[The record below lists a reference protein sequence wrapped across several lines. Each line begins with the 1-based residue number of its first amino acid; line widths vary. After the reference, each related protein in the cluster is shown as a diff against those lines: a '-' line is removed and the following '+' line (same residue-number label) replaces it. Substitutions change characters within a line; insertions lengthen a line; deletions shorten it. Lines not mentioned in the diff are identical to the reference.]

1 MSRNPLVESIASYVD
16 AGALAGA
23 AALVWRDGQVRHV
36 VTIGRCDLASER
48 PVERDTIFRIA
59 SMTKPVTSVAAL
71 VLHDQGL
78 FDLDD
83 PITTCAP
90 ELARMRVLRDPD
102 GPLDATDEAA
112 RPITF
117 RDLLTHRSGLT
128 YGDFHRG
135 PIGSASAETLGGQ
148 IDNTLTPDQWIARLG
163 RLPLVD
169 QPGKA
174 FSLWAFDGSARVP
187 YCTPRRH
194 AARRS
199 VEATCVRATRDA

>member
-1 MSRNPLVESIASYVD
+1 MSPNPLVESIASHVD

-23 AALVWRDGQVRHV
+23 AALVWREGQVRHV
-36 VTIGRCDLASER
+36 VTIGRRDLANEL

-90 ELARMRVLRDPD
+90 ELARMRVLREPD
-102 GPLDATDEAA
+102 GPLDATDETA

-117 RDLLTHRSGLT
+117 RDLL
-128 YGDFHRG
+128 
-135 PIGSASAETLGGQ
+135 
-148 IDNTLTPDQWIARLG
+148 
-163 RLPLVD
+163 
-169 QPGKA
+169 
-174 FSLWAFDGSARVP
+174 
-187 YCTPRRH
+187 
-194 AARRS
+194 
-199 VEATCVRATRDA
+199 